1 MTFAREGRDLLD
13 EKREILIMEIMG
25 TLEDAHRKRLT
36 MEKQLAEAYQAMVV
50 AKVIL
55 GTETIR
61 RAALGI
67 PSEAVVDIHDR
78 SVMGVVVPVV
88 QVKWSKTDKPRYGFS
103 GTTYALDQATHKFS
117 ACLELLVELAEI
129 ETTLWRL
136 ATELKKVQRRFNALD
151 NLLIPQYEDTVK
163 YIEYTLEEKE
173 REILFQLKRV
183 KEKLKQSLWRRGL
196 RVSSIGFTA
205 THILRHAIR
214 RF

>member
-1 MTFAREGRDLLD
+1 MARLSVPATKSNLLRLSDELIFAREGRDLLD

-36 MEKQLAEAYQAMVV
+36 MEKELAEAYASIAV
-50 AKVIL
+50 AKVL
-55 GTETIR
+55 MGAENMR
-61 RAALGI
+61 RAAFGI
-67 PSEAVVDIHDR
+67 QAEAAVDIRDR

-88 QVKWSKTDKPRYGFS
+88 QVKWNKSDKPRYGFA
-103 GTTYALDQATHKFS
+103 GTTLALDQVTQRFS
-117 ACLELLVELAEI
+117 RCLELLVELAEI

-151 NLLIPQYEDTVK
+151 NLLIPQYDETVK

-183 KEKLKQSLWRRGL
+183 KAKMGGMQ
-196 RVSSIGFTA
+196 
-205 THILRHAIR
+205 
-214 RF
+214 